1 MTSQG
6 FVPPPYPQDR
16 LDALKKVADALPGG
30 MVDCSIG
37 NPVDPVPEVALEALG
52 AAAALG
58 NTYPPTIGTPDL
70 RKAASGWLRRRA
82 GVEVDPVSEIIACI
96 GTKELVASLPHY
108 LSLRDPS
115 RDTILYPSVAYPTYE
130 MGATLAGLR
139 ALPVSL
145 HANWHIDLDSITAQ
159 DASRALVLWLNYP
172 GNPTSTVAGAAE
184 MARIVEWGRENGV
197 LIASDECYYE
207 FSGQEAAAT
216 ALGTGNEGVIAIHSV
231 SKRSNLAGF
240 RAGFISGDKEI
251 VKYLGEVRKHA
262 GLMVPGPVQAAA
274 AAVLDDDEHVDIQ
287 RARYSERRALMLDGL
302 ARHGLIHEGGS
313 ALFYLWLRSNDG
325 VDGWTAAARLAESGL
340 IVAPGDLYGAAG
352 VEHLRLALTQPNER
366 LQLALERLDARL

>member
-30 MVDCSIG
+30 MVDCSVG
-37 NPVDPVPEVALEALG
+37 NPVDPVPEVALEAL
-52 AAAALG
+52 AASAALG
-58 NTYPPTIGTPDL
+58 NTYPPTIGSPDL
-70 RKAASGWLRRRA
+70 RGAASRWLRRRA
-82 GVEVDPVSEIIACI
+82 GVDVDPTSEIIACI

-108 LSLRDPS
+108 LALRDPS
-115 RDTILYPSVAYPTYE
+115 RDTILFPAVAYPTYE

-139 ALPVSL
+139 SVPVSL
-145 HANWHIDLDSITAQ
+145 HANWHIDLDSISAK

-216 ALGTGNEGVIAIHSV
+216 ALGTGNEGVIAVHSV

-240 RAGFISGDKEI
+240 RAGFIAGDNEI

-313 ALFYLWLRSNDG
+313 ALFYLWLRSSDG

-352 VEHLRLALTQPNER
+352 VEHVRLALTQPNER
-366 LQLALERLDARL
+366 LHLALERLDAQV

>member
-30 MVDCSIG
+30 MVDCSVG
-37 NPVDPVPEVALEALG
+37 NPVDPVPEVALEALA

-58 NTYPPTIGTPDL
+58 NTYPPTIGSPDL
-70 RKAASGWLRRRA
+70 RGAASRWLLRRA
-82 GVEVDPVSEIIACI
+82 GVDLDPTSEIIACI

-108 LSLRDPS
+108 LALRDPS
-115 RDTILYPSVAYPTYE
+115 RDTILFPAVAYPTYE

-139 ALPVSL
+139 SVPVSL
-145 HANWHIDLDSITAQ
+145 HANWHIDLDSISAQ

-216 ALGTGNEGVIAIHSV
+216 ALGTGNEGVIAVHSV

-366 LQLALERLDARL
+366 LQLALERLDARV

>member
-16 LDALKKVADALPGG
+16 LDTLKKVADALPGG
-30 MVDCSIG
+30 MVDCSVG
-37 NPVDPVPEVALEALG
+37 NPVDPVPEVALEALA

-58 NTYPPTIGTPDL
+58 NTYPPTIGSPDL
-70 RKAASGWLRRRA
+70 RGAASRWLLRRG
-82 GVEVDPVSEIIACI
+82 GVDLDPTSEIIACI

-108 LSLRDPS
+108 LALRDPS
-115 RDTILYPSVAYPTYE
+115 RDTILYPAVAYPTYE

-139 ALPVSL
+139 SVPVSL
-145 HANWHIDLDSITAQ
+145 HANWHIDLDSISAQ

-216 ALGTGNEGVIAIHSV
+216 ALGTGNEGVIAVHSV

-240 RAGFISGDKEI
+240 RAGFIAGDKEI

-302 ARHGLIHEGGS
+302 ARHGLSHEGGS

-325 VDGWTAAARLAESGL
+325 VDGWTAAARLAESGF

-352 VEHLRLALTQPNER
+352 VEHVRLALTQPNER
-366 LQLALERLDARL
+366 LELALERLDARV

>member
-30 MVDCSIG
+30 MVDCSVG
-37 NPVDPVPEVALEALG
+37 NPVDPVPEVALEALA

-58 NTYPPTIGTPDL
+58 NTYPPTIGSPDL
-70 RKAASGWLRRRA
+70 RGAASRWLLRRG
-82 GVEVDPVSEIIACI
+82 GVDLDPTSEIIACI

-108 LSLRDPS
+108 LALRDPS
-115 RDTILYPSVAYPTYE
+115 RDTILYPAVAYPTYE

-139 ALPVSL
+139 SVPVSL
-145 HANWHIDLDSITAQ
+145 HANWHIDLDSISAQ

-216 ALGTGNEGVIAIHSV
+216 ALGTGNEGVIAVHSV

-240 RAGFISGDKEI
+240 RAGFIAGDKEI

-302 ARHGLIHEGGS
+302 ARHGLSHEGGS

-352 VEHLRLALTQPNER
+352 VEHVRLALTQPNER
-366 LQLALERLDARL
+366 LQLALERLDARV